1 MQASDKMNISPNALY
16 AVNCLAQNG
25 FEAFAVGGCVR
36 DYLMNIP
43 CNDTDIATNALPC
56 DIKKVFKNHTTI
68 DIGEKYG
75 TIAVMVES
83 EQIEITTY
91 RTDNAYHDSRHPES
105 VTFARNLS
113 DDLSRRDFTIN
124 AMAYNDEI
132 GIVDLFGGQSDIK
145 NRLIRCVGNAK
156 QRFEEDALRIMRA
169 IRFASVLD
177 FELEEQTKTAVFE
190 CADMLKNI
198 SAERLRVE
206 LCKLI
211 CGKNAKKILLEYAS
225 VLAVFIP
232 EIKPCINFNQHS
244 QYHKYDVWEHIAV
257 AVSECKPDLNARLAA
272 LFHDIAKPS
281 VFVLDE
287 NGTGHF
293 KGHAA
298 ICAQVAEDIMKR
310 LCFSTKQTELIKNVI
325 YYHSDVNFTPKS
337 AKRRIAKLGYEGF
350 ELLLDLQC
358 ADNSA
363 KHDFCRQRLDAINSW
378 RGFAHNLEDSNACI
392 SRKNLAI
399 NGNDII
405 SLGVCGKQIGD
416 VLEALLTKVLDDEI
430 ENEHNA
436 LINCAKSIISQMNT
450 AD

>member
-1 MQASDKMNISPNALY
+1 MQPSDKIKISSNALY
-16 AVNCLAQNG
+16 AVNCLAQHG

-43 CNDTDIATNALPC
+43 CSDTDITTNALPC
-56 DIKKVFKNHTTI
+56 DIKKVFKNYTTI

-75 TIAVMVES
+75 TIAVIIEK

-91 RTDNAYHDSRHPES
+91 RTDNEYNDSRHPAS

-124 AMAYNDEI
+124 AMAYNNEI
-132 GIVDLFGGQSDIK
+132 GIVDLFGGQSDINNK
-145 NRLIRCVGNAK
+145 LIRCVGNAK

-169 IRFASVLD
+169 IRFASVLN

-211 CGKNAKKILLEYAS
+211 CGKNAKKVLLEYAN
-225 VLAVFIP
+225 VLSVFIP

-257 AVSECKPDLNARLAA
+257 AVSESKTDVNARLAA
-272 LFHDIAKPS
+272 LFHDISKPS

-287 NGTGHF
+287 NGLGHF

-298 ICAQVAEDIMKR
+298 VCAQTAEDIMKR

-363 KHDFCRQRLDAINSW
+363 KHDFCKQRLEAINSW
-378 RGFAHNLEDSNACI
+378 RNFAHNLEDSNACI

-405 SLGVCGKQIGD
+405 SLGVCGKQIGN
-416 VLEALLTKVLDDEI
+416 VLEALLAKVIDEEI
-430 ENEHNA
+430 ENEHDA
-436 LINCAKSIISQMNT
+436 LMNCAKTIVSQTNY
-450 AD
+450 